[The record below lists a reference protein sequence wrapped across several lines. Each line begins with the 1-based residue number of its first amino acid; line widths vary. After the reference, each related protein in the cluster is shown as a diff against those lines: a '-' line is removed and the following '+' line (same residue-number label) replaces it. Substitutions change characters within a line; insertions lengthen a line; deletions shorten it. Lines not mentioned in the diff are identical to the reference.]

1 MARDLNGQ
9 PIRDDFSIASHREA
23 QELADIVAQAIA
35 AGATVREI
43 GPQDLANHTLPKSR
57 FDGQRTNGN
66 SQRARALRGWQRR
79 KTSTSP
85 TP

>member
-23 QELADIVAQAIA
+23 QELASIADQFIA
-35 AGATVREI
+35 AGGKVQRIE
-43 GPQDLANHTLPKSR
+43 PSDLANHTLPKSR

-66 SQRARALRGWQRR
+66 SQRACALRGWQRR
-79 KTSTSP
+79 KTTNSP